1 MKVIME
7 NWRGFNKKLLL
18 KESIEE
24 AAAAL
29 QAAFQF
35 NKEVQERMSD
45 APDKPSKEEQAL
57 FAKLVQPTLDNMD
70 KLTDATPTDAKE
82 FSEWREKF
90 REGVQASIGALK
102 KMFSQAQEQGF
113 TISKPYLGMVAKRSE
128 QDLKQAQETLKT
140 AQELQ
145 GFIDAK
151 EQATSAAKSQMGTD
165 KENYEKILA
174 TNDFVQK
181 KLEVGFKKAM
191 QSRDLKAMEDF
202 QGQME
207 QLQKLN
213 KEKKYDEIA
222 KLAQKMGMQNK

>member
-82 FSEWREKF
+82 FSEWRENLE
-90 REGVQASIGALK
+90 RECRRA
-102 KMFSQAQEQGF
+102 
-113 TISKPYLGMVAKRSE
+113 
-128 QDLKQAQETLKT
+128 
-140 AQELQ
+140 
-145 GFIDAK
+145 
-151 EQATSAAKSQMGTD
+151 
-165 KENYEKILA
+165 
-174 TNDFVQK
+174 
-181 KLEVGFKKAM
+181 
-191 QSRDLKAMEDF
+191 
-202 QGQME
+202 
-207 QLQKLN
+207 
-213 KEKKYDEIA
+213 
-222 KLAQKMGMQNK
+222 